1 MFFKKFFSKSDLK
14 FKYDDGG
21 RSNAGYKGV
30 AGDCVVRSIAIAA
43 NLSYKKVYEDLYQ
56 ANEIFRTTSKTKL
69 ARSLKQKNDSPRM
82 GTHRVVLKKYLLQLG
97 WKWTPTMFIGQ
108 GCKIH
113 LKKNE
118 LPNGTLII
126 SCSKHIT
133 VVKEGI
139 LHDTYDCS
147 RNGTRCVYGYWTK
160 ST

>member
-1 MFFKKFFSKSDLK
+1 MFFKRLFSRSNLELK
-14 FKYDDGG
+14 IDDGG
-21 RSNAGYKGV
+21 RANAGYKGM

-69 ARSLKQKNDSPRM
+69 ARSLNQKNDSPRT

-97 WKWTPTMFIGQ
+97 WKWTPTMFVGQ
-108 GCKIH
+108 GCKVH
-113 LKKNE
+113 LKKDE
-118 LPNGTLII
+118 LPNGTLIV

-133 VVKEGI
+133 VLKDGV

-147 RNGTRCVYGYWTK
+147 RNGTRCVYGYWTQ
-160 ST
+160 SV

>member
-1 MFFKKFFSKSDLK
+1 MFLKRLFSRSNLELK
-14 FKYDDGG
+14 IDDGG
-21 RSNAGYKGV
+21 RANAGYKGM

-43 NLSYKKVYEDLYQ
+43 NLSYKKVYEDLYH

-69 ARSLKQKNDSPRM
+69 ARSLKQKNDSPRT

-97 WKWTPTMFIGQ
+97 WKWTPTMFVGQ
-108 GCKIH
+108 GCKVH
-113 LKKNE
+113 LKKDE

-133 VVKEGI
+133 VVKDGV

-147 RNGTRCVYGYWTK
+147 RNGTRCVYGYWK
-160 ST
+160 QSV